1 MEPAGSRDWACR
13 YELRCR
19 RNCGRA
25 LSMGESGLG
34 RTVEARYTTARSTTR
49 ASASRPVLLPAATRG
64 PARAWV
70 ACASNGGRCSLLL
83 LKTSLARNR
92 GIDGSLRS
100 CGAVQ
105 PSRSTDGHVDDPA
118 HHDAGDDLRAGTD
131 RPSAAA
137 ETAAMGGRAVHGLRN
152 VPDGPSGATRMRGV
166 PSGSLASGLGRL
178 PRRHVY
184 KDAQPRTRDAPQ
196 PRPQSKQTQTTC
208 LPLRTQTART
218 RTAPRT
224 APGTAS
230 MARPSSTPRT
240 RRRRAAGSPRAGR
253 CRTFARPRAGRC
265 PTSWATGRTGRW

>member
-137 ETAAMGGRAVHGLRN
+137 ETAETAEMGWTGGSWLAQCPRRAKRCDTHARSAVW
-152 VPDGPSGATRMRGV
+152 V
-166 PSGSLASGLGRL
+166 SGLW
-178 PRRHVY
+178 
-184 KDAQPRTRDAPQ
+184 
-196 PRPQSKQTQTTC
+196 PRP
-208 LPLRTQTART
+208 
-218 RTAPRT
+218 AP
-224 APGTAS
+224 AS
-230 MARPSSTPRT
+230 P
-240 RRRRAAGSPRAGR
+240 
-253 CRTFARPRAGRC
+253 CI
-265 PTSWATGRTGRW
+265 